1 MNILLLGSTGL
12 IGSAVHA
19 KLSATTHTVIAPTS
33 AELDFQ
39 RPDTWAAWLQQ
50 ADVLVNCVGV
60 MSADSGLMQSVQC
73 TAPQALYQQAQRA
86 GMGYVL
92 QVSALGASVDADTVF
107 LRSKGQLDAWL
118 LASCLNV
125 GIVRP
130 SLVFA
135 KTGRSSRLFVNL
147 AKLPHLW
154 LPEAGHMVIQ
164 PLTIQP
170 VALNDVATAVVA
182 MLQSRYSG
190 VVNAVGGEALS
201 LAAYLTLLRQHA
213 WQRGPAHIHALPV
226 TWAKRAAEVL
236 QHVSSGLITP
246 ASIEML
252 LESEEVEVE
261 DFARILGRQ
270 PQTPAQFLQAAYAQG
285 AHK

>member
-1 MNILLLGSTGL
+1 MNILLLGSSGL
-12 IGSAVHA
+12 IGAAVHA
-19 KLSATTHTVIAPTS
+19 KLRATAHTVIAPTS
-33 AELDFQ
+33 TELDFQ
-39 RPDTWAAWLQQ
+39 RPDTWTAWLLQ

-60 MSADSGLMQSVQC
+60 MSADNDLMQAVQC
-73 TAPQALYQQAQRA
+73 SAPQALYQQAKRA

-118 LASCLNV
+118 LASGLNV

-154 LPEAGHMVIQ
+154 LPHSGNMVV
-164 PLTIQP
+164 QP
-170 VALNDVATAVVA
+170 VALDDVATAIVA
-182 MLQSRYSG
+182 MLQSQYSG
-190 VVNAVGGEALS
+190 VVHAVGGEALS
-201 LAAYLTLLRQHA
+201 FAAYLTLLRQHA

-226 TWAKRAAEVL
+226 TWAKCAAGVL
-236 QHVSSGLITP
+236 QHVSSGLMTP
-246 ASIEML
+246 ASIDML
-252 LESEEVEVE
+252 LASEVVDMD
-261 DFARILGRQ
+261 DFARVLGRQ
-270 PQTPAQFLQAAYAQG
+270 PQTPAQFLLAAYAQG

>member
-73 TAPQALYQQAQRA
+73 TAPQTLYQQAQQA

-118 LASCLNV
+118 LASGLNV
-125 GIVRP
+125 GIVCP

-154 LPEAGHMVIQ
+154 LPHSGNMVV
-164 PLTIQP
+164 QP
-170 VALNDVATAVVA
+170 VALDDVATAIVA
-182 MLQSRYSG
+182 MLQSQYSG
-190 VVNAVGGEALS
+190 VVHAVGGEALS
-201 LAAYLTLLRQHA
+201 FAAYLTLLRQHA

-226 TWAKRAAEVL
+226 AWAKCAAGVL
-236 QHVSSGLITP
+236 QHVSAGLITP
-246 ASIEML
+246 ASIDML
-252 LESEEVEVE
+252 LASEVVDVD
-261 DFARILGRQ
+261 DFARVLDRQ

>member
-1 MNILLLGSTGL
+1 MNILLLGSSGL
-12 IGSAVHA
+12 IGAAVHA
-19 KLSATTHTVIAPTS
+19 KLSAAAHTVIAPTS

-50 ADVLVNCVGV
+50 ADALVNCVGV
-60 MSADSGLMQSVQC
+60 MSADNDLMHAVQC

-92 QVSALGASVDADTVF
+92 QVSALGADVHAKTVF

-118 LASCLNV
+118 LASGLNV

-135 KTGRSSRLFVNL
+135 KTGRSSRLFVRL
-147 AKLPHLW
+147 AKLSQLW
-154 LPEAGHMVIQ
+154 LPHSGSMLV
-164 PLTIQP
+164 QP
-170 VALNDVATAVVA
+170 VAVDDVATAVVA
-182 MLQSRYSG
+182 MLQSQYAG

-201 LAAYLTLLRQHA
+201 FAAYLTLLRQHA

-226 TWAKRAAEVL
+226 TWAKCAAGVL
-236 QHVSSGLITP
+236 QHVSSGLMTP
-246 ASIEML
+246 ASIDML
-252 LESEEVEVE
+252 LASEVVDMD
-261 DFARILGRQ
+261 DFARVLDRQ

-285 AHK
+285 AHQ

>member
-1 MNILLLGSTGL
+1 
-12 IGSAVHA
+12 
-19 KLSATTHTVIAPTS
+19 
-33 AELDFQ
+33 
-39 RPDTWAAWLQQ
+39 
-50 ADVLVNCVGV
+50 
-60 MSADSGLMQSVQC
+60 
-73 TAPQALYQQAQRA
+73 
-86 GMGYVL
+86 
-92 QVSALGASVDADTVF
+92 
-107 LRSKGQLDAWL
+107 
-118 LASCLNV
+118 
-125 GIVRP
+125 
-130 SLVFA
+130 
-135 KTGRSSRLFVNL
+135 
-147 AKLPHLW
+147 
-154 LPEAGHMVIQ
+154 MVIQ

-201 LAAYLTLLRQHA
+201 FAAYLTLLRQHA

-246 ASIEML
+246 ASIDML

-261 DFARILGRQ
+261 DFARVLGRQ

>member
-1 MNILLLGSTGL
+1 MNILLLGSSGL
-12 IGSAVHA
+12 IGAAVHA
-19 KLSATTHTVIAPTS
+19 KLNATAHTVIAPTS

-39 RPDTWAAWLQQ
+39 RPDTWAACLQQ

-60 MSADSGLMQSVQC
+60 MSADNDLMQAVQC
-73 TAPQALYQQAQRA
+73 AAPQALYQQAQRA
-86 GMGYVL
+86 GIGYVL
-92 QVSALGASVDADTVF
+92 QVSALGADAHAKTVF
-107 LRSKGQLDAWL
+107 LRSKGLLDEWL
-118 LASCLNV
+118 LTSGLNV

-135 KTGRSSRLFVNL
+135 KQGRSSRLFVRM
-147 AKLPHLW
+147 AKLPQLW
-154 LPEAGHMVIQ
+154 LPHSGNMVV
-164 PLTIQP
+164 QP
-170 VALNDVATAVVA
+170 VAVDDVATAVVA

-201 LAAYLTLLRQHA
+201 LDAYLSLLRQHA

-226 TWAKRAAEVL
+226 SWAKRAAGVL
-236 QHVSSGLITP
+236 QHVSSGLMTP
-246 ASIEML
+246 ASIDML

-261 DFARILGRQ
+261 DFARVLGRQ

-285 AHK
+285 AHR

>member
-1 MNILLLGSTGL
+1 MNILLLGSSGL
-12 IGSAVHA
+12 IGAAVHA
-19 KLSATTHTVIAPTS
+19 KLNATAHTVIAPTS

-39 RPDTWAAWLQQ
+39 RPDTWAACLQQ
-50 ADVLVNCVGV
+50 ADALVNCVGV
-60 MSADSGLMQSVQC
+60 MSADNDLMHAVQC
-73 TAPQALYQQAQRA
+73 AAPQALYQQAQRV
-86 GMGYVL
+86 GIDYVL
-92 QVSALGASVDADTVF
+92 QVSALGADAHAKTVF
-107 LRSKGQLDAWL
+107 LRSKGVLDAWL
-118 LASCLNV
+118 LASGLNV
-125 GIVRP
+125 GIIRP

-135 KTGRSSRLFVNL
+135 KTGRSSRLFVSL

-154 LPEAGHMVIQ
+154 LPEAGHIAIQ

-170 VALNDVATAVVA
+170 MALDDVATAVVA
-182 MLQSRYSG
+182 MLQSQYAG

-201 LAAYLTLLRQHA
+201 LAAYLTLLRKHA

-226 TWAKRAAEVL
+226 SWAKRAAGVL
-236 QHVSSGLITP
+236 QYVSSGLITP
-246 ASIEML
+246 ASIDML

-261 DFARILGRQ
+261 DFARVLGRQ